1 MQAGPSSLLFDSLV
15 PDRFSFK
22 EHHILEDRE
31 APWHDPRFVLRPI
44 TPQTILG
51 SWKLSQLFYELVLS
65 VRLLAELLSLH
76 SRAEASVDNSRLI
89 SCPRAC
95 ITAAKID
102 NPIRMLDPVRNS
114 F

>member
-1 MQAGPSSLLFDSLV
+1 MQAGPPSLLFDSLV

-31 APWHDPRFVLRPI
+31 APWHDPHFVLRPI

-76 SRAEASVDNSRLI
+76 SRAEESVDNSRLI
-89 SCPRAC
+89 SCTRAC

-102 NPIRMLDPVRNS
+102 NPI
-114 F
+114 